1 MVNDFNSFYIL
12 EMSLNR
18 KSIEVKFIVN
28 LIDATTEWCST
39 AIEVIKSPR
48 KKSPRKKSTQKIPLN
63 AVERKP
69 VPTRVHNPNAS
80 EASYKSKQRS
90 YRKMKLKKII
100 FLFFREDFVGGIL
113 SGKRFFTYKYKDEK
127 NEIGNL
133 NKIGMLT
140 HIRRD

>member
-39 AIEVIKSPR
+39 ATEVIKSPR

-69 VPTRVHNPNAS
+69 VPTRVYNPNAS

-100 FLFFREDFVGGIL
+100 FLFFREDL
-113 SGKRFFTYKYKDEK
+113 SGGFYP
-127 NEIGNL
+127 GNVFL
-133 NKIGMLT
+133 HTNIKMKKMKSVI
-140 HIRRD
+140 